1 MADDDGNY
9 DDDGD
14 DEYWQEEGYSNWLS
28 GNEDEHGFDGYQVST
43 IDPSPVALIITFLLS
58 ILAIL
63 LIPFCVA
70 VREKYKKERFR
81 RQLQH
86 QQVAI
91 QSGTR
96 NDKDTSKEWTPYVAP
111 TDADLSNESV
121 EVWHENTQE
130 FMERVKQGAKI
141 TSTKIRAKKQQEDK
155 QSLSMNDVDATQP
168 VRDGLLKTT
177 PNTPISLHSIP
188 SPNPRP
194 SNLVE
199 TSLSP
204 DEFSEEEFSDEDDDA
219 NISINDEDHVLKYY
233 GLDNEMPGGNSIEL
247 QMDTAPGEKRP
258 QWWTK
263 WGASLRARQ
272 RRLQGAAKVVSN
284 SIHILEPKRKER
296 KRMQERRL
304 QGAAK
309 VVSNSIHILEP
320 KRKER
325 KRMQEPLLF
334 ERPASKQQQQEEP
347 TLPWP
352 LNDPQEDSS
361 KQQEDSSKQQLEVDV
376 NSNPV
381 QQDMEPST
389 SYVNDMMQEMGMV
402 NHKKD
407 SQTTNDGDDDDTL
420 DEVVQAIEED
430 LLFNFDDE
438 LSQGSLS
445 SSYRHV
451 SEKKKSK
458 KVYSDVVESEPSTE
472 SSKKQGV
479 AVSTPA
485 AHEEA
490 LEKVELVDVPR
501 GTFAEPSVSVTAPTG
516 PVQETTL
523 QNPTADV
530 VESEPSTESSKK
542 QGVAVSTPGAHE
554 EALEKVELV
563 DVPRGT
569 FAEPSVSVTAPT
581 GPVQETTLQNPTAA
595 AVTTTTSSSK
605 PRTGRRSSFL
615 GLRFRKQEAV
625 KRSASPRRH
634 SLDNQAIARHHS
646 TSNEQ
651 ATIPTETRVPVDQ
664 LPRQEPE
671 LPATN
676 AREVLI
682 LPTSPNAPPTDD
694 AFHPRVAP
702 DRASP
707 VHKSAQKTTT
717 TLVPV
722 DRAADHDY
730 IEMKDEDPTASN
742 TKESSKLV
750 KSPSV
755 SPPSDKEDL
764 QTPQQ
769 TPLATDDGY
778 YVLMDGDDQNNESA
792 SALVPRAKKKVNVN
806 LCCGKRPWWRFLCS
820 RRFRRKVS
828 KCATWDAEMDAL
840 LGLALPFT
848 LHTIVANVLGL
859 MEVAVIG
866 RMLGTQSLA
875 AFYSVSFIYTLST
888 MLMEGAHTSLLTLC
902 SHAIG
907 AKRYYLAGQMV
918 QIAAVIY
925 QVMLIPFAITF
936 VYFLEDIVEWLGF
949 DEQVADMA
957 YRYAIL
963 VYAAEF
969 INPLDEGLYYLLDVT
984 GHEIYATIMG
994 LASSSTSFVCVLCV
1008 GLFLENPSLQE
1019 IGLVHMAIDVVFFL
1033 LNVCLIYYFT
1043 WFDKYW
1049 AGILG
1054 NFALAETRAVRLFL
1068 KQAVPLSLG
1077 YVMAYGEW
1085 EVLFVFAGYMGP
1097 AEVAVWG
1104 LLGDIWESLEEIG
1117 LATADAAEVRVAN
1130 LMGSDQPQRA
1140 RYCAHKS
1147 VVVSVL
1153 VAILCSVPIYACSEQ
1168 IPSWFTKDETLQE
1181 MFKTLIPY
1189 ACLGNVTMMF
1199 GSVSWTLLGA
1209 QGRFGL
1215 ATAMGFI
1222 GSWGVTLPLSAISTL
1237 VLGYD
1242 LQGLASS
1249 VVIGYACSG
1258 ALNSYFLVRSNW
1270 EKLSLKIQRKNR
1282 SEEKQFQSKSLK
1294 TQMEETEKE
1303 YIPQPMNLEDLDW
1316 NELPEHGTF
1325 CLFLILW

>member
-1 MADDDGNY
+1 MADDDGNNDDGYY
-9 DDDGD
+9 DDK
-14 DEYWQEEGYSNWLS
+14 YWQEEGYSNWLS

-43 IDPSPVALIITFLLS
+43 IDPSPAALLITFLLS
-58 ILAIL
+58 ILAIV

-81 RQLQH
+81 RQLR
-86 QQVAI
+86 QQKLTI
-91 QSGTR
+91 QNGTR
-96 NDKDTSKEWTPYVAP
+96 NDNDTNNEWTPYVAP
-111 TDADLSNESV
+111 TDPPSPDAKANESV

-130 FMERVKQGAKI
+130 FLERVKQGAKR

-188 SPNPRP
+188 YPNPRP

-219 NISINDEDHVLKYY
+219 NISIKDEDHVLKYY

-284 SIHILEPKRKER
+284 SIHILE
-296 KRMQERRL
+296 Q
-304 QGAAK
+304 
-309 VVSNSIHILEP
+309 

-430 LLFNFDDE
+430 LLFDFDDE

-490 LEKVELVDVPR
+490 LEEVELVDVPR

-523 QNPTADV
+523 QN
-530 VESEPSTESSKK
+530 
-542 QGVAVSTPGAHE
+542 
-554 EALEKVELV
+554 L
-563 DVPRGT
+563 
-569 FAEPSVSVTAPT
+569 
-581 GPVQETTLQNPTAA
+581 TAA

-651 ATIPTETRVPVDQ
+651 ATTPTETRVPVDQ

-792 SALVPRAKKKVNVN
+792 TALVPRTKKKVNVN

-875 AFYSVSFIYTLST
+875 AYYSVSFIYTLST

-1019 IGLVHMAIDVVFFL
+1019 IGLVHMAIDVVFFI

-1130 LMGSDQPQRA
+1130 LLGSDQPQRA

>member
-43 IDPSPVALIITFLLS
+43 IDPSPAALLITFLLS
-58 ILAIL
+58 ILAIV

-81 RQLQH
+81 RQLR
-86 QQVAI
+86 QQKLTI
-91 QSGTR
+91 QNGTR
-96 NDKDTSKEWTPYVAP
+96 NDNDTNNEWTPYVAP
-111 TDADLSNESV
+111 TDPPSPDAKANESV

-130 FMERVKQGAKI
+130 FLERVKQGAKR
-141 TSTKIRAKKQQEDK
+141 TSTKIRAKKQQESK
-155 QSLSMNDVDATQP
+155 HSLSMNDTDTTGT

-177 PNTPISLHSIP
+177 PNTPISLRSLP
-188 SPNPRP
+188 SRRRRTVHLLE
-194 SNLVE
+194 SSFSQQE
-199 TSLSP
+199 EFP
-204 DEFSEEEFSDEDDDA
+204 DDEEEFSDEDDASNAD
-219 NISINDEDHVLKYY
+219 DHILKYY

-247 QMDTAPGEKRP
+247 QFDMVPGEKP
-258 QWWTK
+258 PNWWTK
-263 WGASLRARQ
+263 LTGTRRQ
-272 RRLQGAAKVVSN
+272 RGRGRLQGAAKVVNN
-284 SIHILEPKRKER
+284 SLHILEPRRMVER
-296 KRMQERRL
+296 
-304 QGAAK
+304 
-309 VVSNSIHILEP
+309 
-320 KRKER
+320 
-325 KRMQEPLLF
+325 EPLLF
-334 ERPASKQQQQEEP
+334 ERAASKQQEEP

-352 LNDPQEDSS
+352 LNDPQGDSS
-361 KQQEDSSKQQLEVDV
+361 KRQLEVDV

-389 SYVNDMMQEMGMV
+389 SYVNDMMQEMGIV
-402 NHKKD
+402 NHDKD
-407 SQTTNDGDDDDTL
+407 PQTTNDDGDDNAV
-420 DEVVQAIEED
+420 DEIVQAVEED
-430 LLFNFDDE
+430 LLFDFDDE
-438 LSQGSLS
+438 LSQESQT
-445 SSYRHV
+445 SSYRQV
-451 SEKKKSK
+451 RGKPGQQVGKKIGSDVDKFTPSTKSSEK
-458 KVYSDVVESEPSTE
+458 
-472 SSKKQGV
+472 QG
-479 AVSTPA
+479 TKMRIA
-485 AHEEA
+485 AGA
-490 LEKVELVDVPR
+490 LEEEEVLENVELIDVPR
-501 GTFAEPSVSVTAPTG
+501 SVSAV
-516 PVQETTL
+516 
-523 QNPTADV
+523 
-530 VESEPSTESSKK
+530 PSTSPKAQEKTTK
-542 QGVAVSTPGAHE
+542 QKPI
-554 EALEKVELV
+554 
-563 DVPRGT
+563 
-569 FAEPSVSVTAPT
+569 
-581 GPVQETTLQNPTAA
+581 AA
-595 AVTTTTSSSK
+595 ATTTSSSSSSK
-605 PRTGRRSSFL
+605 SKIAARRSFFL
-615 GLRFRKQEAV
+615 GSRSRKQQPEKTATAGH
-625 KRSASPRRH
+625 RSMPTKPDRAS
-634 SLDNQAIARHHS
+634 A
-646 TSNEQ
+646 
-651 ATIPTETRVPVDQ
+651 ETRVPTD
-664 LPRQEPE
+664 PKRPQEPE
-671 LPATN
+671 L
-676 AREVLI
+676 
-682 LPTSPNAPPTDD
+682 APPT
-694 AFHPRVAP
+694 ARQVLIQPS
-702 DRASP
+702 SP
-707 VHKSAQKTTT
+707 NST

-722 DRAADHDY
+722 DRAQTLPDRSQHAPAEHHDY
-730 IEMKDEDPTASN
+730 IKMPDEGPTGSN
-742 TKESSKLV
+742 TKEPSRRVSIQSAMTSPSQKVATQQESAEKLV
-750 KSPSV
+750 KTPSG
-755 SPPSDKEDL
+755 SAPSDKADL
-764 QTPQQ
+764 KTPQQ
-769 TPLATDDGY
+769 TPLATDGY
-778 YVLMDGDDQNNESA
+778 YVLMDGGDDQNNEA
-792 SALVPRAKKKVNVN
+792 TAEMTDMVPRSKKKVDVN

-840 LGLALPFT
+840 LGLAMPFT
-848 LHTIVANVLGL
+848 LHTIVEHIFGL

-888 MLMEGAHTSLLTLC
+888 MLMEGAHTSLFTLC

-918 QIAAVIY
+918 QLSAVIY

-984 GHEIYATIMG
+984 GHEVYAALMA
-994 LASSSTSFVCVLCV
+994 LASASTSFVCVLCV
-1008 GLFLENPSLQE
+1008 GLFSKNPSLRQ
-1019 IGLVHMAIDVVFFL
+1019 IGMVHLAVDAVFFI
-1033 LNVCLIYYFT
+1033 LNVCLIYRFK

-1049 AGILG
+1049 AGMLD
-1054 NFALAETRAVRLFL
+1054 NFALANKRVVRLFL

-1130 LMGSDQPQRA
+1130 LLGSDQPQRA

-1147 VVVSVL
+1147 VVVSTL
-1153 VAILCSVPIYACSEQ
+1153 VAILCSVPIYACSKQ

-1282 SEEKQFQSKSLK
+1282 SEEKKFQSKSLK
-1294 TQMEETEKE
+1294 KKPMEETEKE

-1316 NELPEHGTF
+1316 NELPAHGTSYF
-1325 CLFLILW
+1325 FLIC